1 MKLKAL
7 AKSKRGAIVCIND
20 IQNSG
25 DIQLVKEIKDLLSM
39 ESLGVMRNA
48 IRLSSLENIQKN
60 VDFAFSGSILLLD
73 NQRNKKIVDFFCQ
86 NIWRN
91 I

>member
-1 MKLKAL
+1 MITEKIIFAATMYQEPKLDNEEELKAL

-39 ESLGVMRNA
+39 ESLGVMLNA
-48 IRLSSLENIQKN
+48 IRFPLW
-60 VDFAFSGSILLLD
+60 
-73 NQRNKKIVDFFCQ
+73 KIFK
-86 NIWRN
+86 RM
-91 I
+91 